1 MNRFH
6 AHLNV
11 VDPGA
16 SIRFY
21 TQLFAAPPA
30 VVKDGYAQP
39 DVAAMKPKV
48 DKSAS
53 CCSPA
58 SACC

>member
-11 VDPGA
+11 VDPGS
-16 SIRFY
+16 SIRVY
-21 TQLFAAPPA
+21 TLLFAAPPA
-30 VVKDGYAQP
+30 VVKDGYVQP
-39 DVAAMKPKV
+39 DVAAMKPNV
-48 DKSAS
+48 DKGAS